1 MQGMKKIR
9 VMLFSLVATLLLLI
23 APPVFA
29 QKTGASRFMQPGID
43 VQHYRFALTLTDESN
58 RIVGETTIRFTQPG
72 GPVSSVW
79 FDLIQPKSDT
89 ARRGMRVL
97 SVQSIV
103 GQAVPFSQR
112 ADRVYL
118 TLPTDGDGRPD
129 QAREVTIRYEGV
141 PAGGLIISRN
151 KFGERTFF
159 GDNWP
164 NNARNWLPV
173 VDHPSD
179 KATCE
184 FVVTA
189 PAHYRVIANGQLIE
203 ESDLPTGTDT
213 KPRKLTH
220 WLENTP
226 IPTKVMVIGAA
237 RFAVEHVGTVNCVP
251 VESWV
256 YPADR
261 DKGFFDYRPAMEV
274 LRFFNDSIGPYSYE
288 KLANVESTTM
298 FGGMENASC
307 IFYTERAITGRKSEQ
322 IESLVAHEIAHQ
334 WFGNS
339 ASEKDWA
346 HVWLSEG
353 FATYFAG
360 LYLEHAYG
368 QDTLTRYLADNKAK
382 LFRYLEKKPASVII
396 DTTTT
401 NLLGLLTPNA
411 YEKGGWVLHMLRHDL
426 GDALF
431 WKGIRAYYARF
442 RNGNAETDDFRA
454 VMEQVSGRDLGPF
467 FRQWLQQLGYPN
479 LVWNWQYD
487 AKKRALL
494 VLVKQVQTNGS
505 HYVLPLTFRV
515 ADAAGHELTHTGPLV
530 MDGLTAQFSIPMPQ
544 IPATV
549 QLDPDNVL
557 LVRATQTGH

>member
-1 MQGMKKIR
+1 
-9 VMLFSLVATLLLLI
+9 MLRITALLLFI
-23 APPVFA
+23 AGQMCA
-29 QKTGASRFMQPGID
+29 QKPGISRFMQPGID
-43 VQHYRFALTLTDESN
+43 VQHYRFALALTDETN
-58 RIVGETTIRFTQPG
+58 RIAGETTIRFTQPG
-72 GPVSSVW
+72 SPVSSVW
-79 FDLIQPKSDT
+79 FDLIQPTSDT
-89 ARRGMRVL
+89 ARGMRVL
-97 SVQSIV
+97 SVTSIA

-112 ADRVYL
+112 ANRVYL
-118 TLPTDGDGRPD
+118 TLPADGEARPD

-141 PAGGLIISRN
+141 PAGGLIISKN

-184 FVVTA
+184 FVVAA
-189 PAHYRVIANGQLIE
+189 PAHYRIIANGLLVE
-203 ESDLPTGTDT
+203 ESDLPGGSDA
-213 KPRKLTH
+213 KARKLTH

-237 RFAVEHVGTVNCVP
+237 RFAVEHIGAVNCAP

-256 YPADR
+256 YPADH
-261 DKGFFDYRPAMEV
+261 DKGFFDYRPALEI
-274 LRFFNDSIGPYSYE
+274 LRYFNDSIGPYAYE

-307 IFYTERAITGRKSEQ
+307 IFYTERVITGRKSLR
-322 IESLVAHEIAHQ
+322 IEELVAHEIAHQ

-368 QDTLTRYLADNKAK
+368 RDTLNHYLADNKAK
-382 LFRYLEKKPASVII
+382 LFKYIEKKPTGVII

-401 NLLGLLTPNA
+401 NLLGLLNPNA
-411 YEKGGWVLHMLRHDL
+411 YEKGGWVLHMLRRDL

-454 VMEQVSGRDLGPF
+454 VMEQVSGRDLAPF
-467 FRQWLQQLGYPN
+467 FRQWLQQPGYPE
-479 LVWNWQYD
+479 LAWNWQYD

-494 VLVKQVQTNGS
+494 VVVKQTQTNGS
-505 HYVLPLTFRV
+505 RYVLPLTFR
-515 ADAAGHELTHTGPLV
+515 ATDATGQELTRTRPLLMNGP
-530 MDGLTAQFSIPMPQ
+530 TAQFSIPMPQ
-544 IPATV
+544 PPTAI
-549 QLDPDNVL
+549 QLDPDNDL
-557 LVRATQTGH
+557 LIRATQTATLSPSTRN